1 MRNKIEMKPS
11 KSDNVALHEIFVN
24 DNFYTAIVGINFDD
38 KRGLYTKYRFTN
50 DRLHAIIE
58 PDDYPD
64 GLLNSL
70 RAEIL
75 ELDTCKV
82 SDLLYRD

>member
-1 MRNKIEMKPS
+1 MKNKIEMKPS

-24 DNFYTAIVGINFDD
+24 DTFFTAIIGINFDD
-38 KRGLYTKYRFTN
+38 KRGYYTKYRFIH

-58 PDDYPD
+58 PDEYSDR
-64 GLLNSL
+64 LFNNL
-70 RAEIL
+70 RAEIID
-75 ELDTCKV
+75 LDTFKL

>member
-1 MRNKIEMKPS
+1 MKNKIEMKPL
-11 KSDNVALHEIFVN
+11 KSDNVALYEIFVN

-50 DRLHAIIE
+50 DRLHSLIE
-58 PDDYPD
+58 PDEYSDV
-64 GLLNSL
+64 LFNSL

-75 ELDTCKV
+75 DLDSVTLR
-82 SDLLYRD
+82 DLLHL

>member
-1 MRNKIEMKPS
+1 MRNKIEMKPP
-11 KSDNVALHEIFVN
+11 KSENVVLYEIFVN

-58 PDDYPD
+58 PDEYPD
-64 GLLNSL
+64 VLFNSL
-70 RAEIL
+70 RVEIL
-75 ELDTCKV
+75 DLDACKV

>member
-1 MRNKIEMKPS
+1 MKPS
-11 KSDNVALHEIFVN
+11 KSENVALHEIFVN

-58 PDDYPD
+58 PDEYSDR
-64 GLLNSL
+64 LFNNL
-70 RAEIL
+70 RAEIID
-75 ELDTCKV
+75 LDTFKL

>member
-1 MRNKIEMKPS
+1 MKNKIEIKPS
-11 KSDNVALHEIFVN
+11 KSDNVAIHEIFVN

-50 DRLHAIIE
+50 DRLHLLIE
-58 PDDYPD
+58 PDEYLY
-64 GLLNSL
+64 GLFNSL

-75 ELDTCKV
+75 DLDSVTLR
-82 SDLLYRD
+82 DLLHL

>member
-1 MRNKIEMKPS
+1 MKNKIEMKPL

-50 DRLHAIIE
+50 DRLHLLIE
-58 PDDYPD
+58 PDEYLY
-64 GLLNSL
+64 GLFNSL
-70 RAEIL
+70 RDEIL
-75 ELDTCKV
+75 DLDSVTLR
-82 SDLLYRD
+82 DLLHL